1 MSLSGAEVWWSP
13 GKQGA
18 AKAIH
23 FDLDEFSH
31 VVQLILVLN
40 PATLRPVHVR
50 HRHKVQVAQLED
62 GRDYLEGDEK
72 SWSSVCSS
80 NQLFSRQIL
89 TLKISQVSLGVIPRS
104 SRAF

>member
-1 MSLSGAEVWWSP
+1 MSLSGAEIWSP
-13 GKQGA
+13 GQQGA

-23 FDLDEFSH
+23 FDLDELSH
-31 VVQLILVLN
+31 VVELVLVLD

-62 GRDYLEGDEK
+62 GRDYLGRRK

>member
-1 MSLSGAEVWWSP
+1 MSLSGSEVWSP

-23 FDLDEFSH
+23 FDLDQLSH
-31 VVQLILVLN
+31 VVELILVLN

-50 HRHKVQVAQLED
+50 HRNKVQVAQLED
-62 GRDYLEGDEK
+62 GRDYLEEEK
-72 SWSSVCSS
+72 NGQVFVPLTNS
-80 NQLFSRQIL
+80 FKRQIR